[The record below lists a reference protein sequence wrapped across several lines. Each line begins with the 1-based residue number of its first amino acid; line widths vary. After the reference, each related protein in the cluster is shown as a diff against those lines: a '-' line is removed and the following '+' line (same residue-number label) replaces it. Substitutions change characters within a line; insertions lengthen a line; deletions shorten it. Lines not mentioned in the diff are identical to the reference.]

1 MDIYLYDRVSY
12 GGCIIMNTEKTESTS
27 IWPYVT
33 GFVLAVVLTLLA
45 YNAVVNHMWTGASL
59 IAVIISLAIV
69 QLIVQLIFFLHFG
82 RGNDARWNMATFFF
96 MMIILTILVGG
107 TLWIMDNLNYN
118 MMPSGKMDTYM
129 QAKSKSGG
137 F

>member
-1 MDIYLYDRVSY
+1 
-12 GGCIIMNTEKTESTS
+12 MNTKKTESTS
-27 IWPYVT
+27 ILPYVT

-45 YNAVVNHMWTGASL
+45 YNAVVNHMWTGTTLVA
-59 IAVIISLAIV
+59 IIISLAIA
-69 QLIVQLIFFLHFG
+69 QLIVQLVFFLHFG
-82 RGNDARWNMATFFF
+82 RGKDARWNMATFFF